1 VGVGFALS
9 VTFLLR
15 NLYPVLSATDR
26 QTSKFLLIFVVI
38 LHAGLAIAIKFL
50 FFAPVRAKKPDEP
63 AEPKEP
69 GKAADPAMFF
79 MF

>member
-1 VGVGFALS
+1 
-9 VTFLLR
+9 
-15 NLYPVLSATDR
+15 
-26 QTSKFLLIFVVI
+26 
-38 LHAGLAIAIKFL
+38 LAIAIKFL